1 MKKVNYFNFPSYNID
16 IKKNTEESIFLRKI
30 RKNESKKLITK
41 INFSSWCN
49 SVNIQNQKL
58 NTRVTFKYAV
68 S

>member
-1 MKKVNYFNFPSYNID
+1 MKKVNFFNFPSYNID